1 MRHKTAVIFFSK
13 QRQISNRPWM
23 TPLNEAMTQV
33 SFVSCPGVLSF
44 DTSTSLVMPGGNK
57 QVRAGISQKFV
68 LFVDKKASKVRSL

>member
-1 MRHKTAVIFFSK
+1 
-13 QRQISNRPWM
+13 M

-57 QVRAGISQKFV
+57 QGRAGISQN
-68 LFVDKKASKVRSL
+68 LFLDKKARKVWSLKRGQHLLNLQNAEPCV

>member
-1 MRHKTAVIFFSK
+1 
-13 QRQISNRPWM
+13 M

-57 QVRAGISQKFV
+57 RGRAGISKG
-68 LFVDKKASKVRSL
+68 LLYLLIKRPGKYGLYKGYNIR